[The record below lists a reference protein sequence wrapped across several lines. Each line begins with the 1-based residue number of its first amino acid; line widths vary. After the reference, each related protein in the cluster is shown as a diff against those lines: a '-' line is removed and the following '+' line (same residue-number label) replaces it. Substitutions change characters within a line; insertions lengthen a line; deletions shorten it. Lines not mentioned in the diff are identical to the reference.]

1 LFAAQT
7 KEPAMTT
14 RLETIATRQK
24 KSFVRDVV
32 FAAFI
37 ALAAVVSVASVSTAV
52 QASTQVAQR

>member
-1 LFAAQT
+1 
-7 KEPAMTT
+7 MST
-14 RLETIATRQK
+14 RLETIAIRQK

-52 QASTQVAQR
+52 QASATHVAQR

>member
-1 LFAAQT
+1 
-7 KEPAMTT
+7 MS
-14 RLETIATRQK
+14 RLETIAIRQK

-52 QASTQVAQR
+52 QASATHVAQR

>member
-1 LFAAQT
+1 
-7 KEPAMTT
+7 MT

-32 FAAFI
+32 FATFC